1 MARHSTL
8 VAIAALI
15 PPLLLGGDSSEMPV
29 AFSTGGGDA
38 WSFVKKIE
46 ARVST
51 RACDAVAFGSGRELQ
66 PVRVSGGLASANLAL
81 RPGTNTVTVRC
92 LADGIP
98 RGRAA
103 EQHWL
108 VRLLDQPKTTGAAA
122 LAASRERPGWI
133 GDAIVYGI
141 APQFYGR
148 KGLAGVTARL
158 DELAAL
164 GVTVL
169 WLSPLTDAAPDDFGY
184 AVRDHFRLRSAFGRE
199 ADLKELVTEAHRR
212 QMRVIM
218 DFVPNHVSVAHA
230 YFADAERRGRYSPY
244 FDFFERGQDG
254 AVEHYFDWEHLPN
267 LDYDNWEVQRFIIE
281 AFARWVRDFDVDGFR
296 VDVAWG
302 PRERA
307 PEFWPQW
314 RAELKAIKPDLLLLA
329 EAPALDP
336 YYTHNGFD
344 AAYDWTDSPGEWA
357 WREAFDDEARTAARL
372 RTAIAKSLS
381 AGSSGFVFR
390 FLNNNDTGA
399 RFVTRYGPERTRVAA
414 AMLLTL
420 PGIPGLYAG
429 DEIGAAFDPYDEM
442 PIPGDDRHGLRA
454 WYQKLIALRRE
465 HAALRSPDLRFLDVA
480 PSDRVLAYV
489 RETDNARETLLVL
502 LNYGAKPERVIIPPG
517 TFRETPAQLHDLISD
532 ERIRLDRRTAAIDLP
547 AYAVRILRTR

>member
-1 MARHSTL
+1 MARRSPL
-8 VAIAALI
+8 LGIAVLLPA
-15 PPLLLGGDSSEMPV
+15 LLLGGDGSEMPV
-29 AFSTGGGDA
+29 AFGTGSGDA

-51 RACDAVAFGSGRELQ
+51 SACDAVAFGSARDMQ
-66 PVRVSGGLASANLAL
+66 TVRVSGGRASANIAL
-81 RPGTNTVTVRC
+81 QPGTNTVTVRC

-103 EQHWL
+103 EQPWR
-108 VRLLDQPKTTGAAA
+108 VRLSDQPKPPDAPA
-122 LAASRERPGWI
+122 LAASRERPDWI
-133 GDAIVYGI
+133 GEAIVYGI

-148 KGLAGVTARL
+148 DGLAGVTARL
-158 DELAAL
+158 DDLAAL

-184 AVRDHFRLRSAFGRE
+184 AVQDHFRLRSAFGSE
-199 ADLKELVTEAHRR
+199 ADLKQLVAEAHRR
-212 QMRVIM
+212 HMRVIM

-230 YFADAERRGRYSPY
+230 YFADVERRGRYSPY
-244 FDFFERGQDG
+244 FDFFERGPDG

-267 LDYDNWEVQRFIIE
+267 LDYDNWEVQRFMLE
-281 AFARWVRDFDVDGFR
+281 AFAHWVRNFDVDGFR

-314 RAELKAIKPDLLLLA
+314 RAELKRIKPDLLLLA

-336 YYTHNGFD
+336 YYVHNGFD

-357 WREAFDDEARTAARL
+357 WREAFDDQANTAARL
-372 RTAIAKSLS
+372 RTAIAKSLP
-381 AGSSGFVFR
+381 AGSNGFVFR
-390 FLNNNDTGA
+390 FINNNDTGA
-399 RFVTRYGPERTRVAA
+399 RFVTRHGPERTRVAA

-429 DEIGAAFDPYDEM
+429 DEIGAAFDPYAEM
-442 PIPGDDRHGLRA
+442 PIAGEDRHGLRH
-454 WYQKLIALRRE
+454 WYEQLIALRRE
-465 HAALRSPDLRFLDVA
+465 HAALRSPDLRFLGVA

-489 RETDNARETLLVL
+489 RETDKAQETLVVL
-502 LNYGAKPERVIIPPG
+502 LNYGAEPERVIIPPG
-517 TFRETPAQLHDLISD
+517 TFQGPATQLRDIISN
-532 ERIRLDRRTAAIDLP
+532 ERIRPGRASAVDLP
-547 AYAVRILRTR
+547 AYAVRILTYR